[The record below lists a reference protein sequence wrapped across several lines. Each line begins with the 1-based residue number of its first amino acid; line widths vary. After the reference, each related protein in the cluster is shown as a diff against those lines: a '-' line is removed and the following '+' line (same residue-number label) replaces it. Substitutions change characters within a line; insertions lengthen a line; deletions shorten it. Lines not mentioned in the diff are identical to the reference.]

1 MKKEFEIYRSNFY
14 GIIFLI
20 VSILS
25 FILGFIFIL
34 AKIEWSG
41 FLSTIFFLLFTVF
54 IGAFALFFLRPFLAA
69 TINKEK
75 LIVYDKKINEIALDK
90 IKKID
95 IKYNLMALIVT
106 VHTEEKIHEF
116 EWFVSKSYE
125 VAVLLQDFLEKI
137 GKEVVAD
144 ENNIK

>member
-20 VSILS
+20 ASILS
-25 FILGFIFIL
+25 FIIGLLFIVT
-34 AKIEWSG
+34 KIEWSG
-41 FLSTIFFLLFTVF
+41 FLATIFFLLFAIF
-54 IGAFALFFLRPFLAA
+54 IGAFALFFLRPFVAA

-90 IKKID
+90 IKKFE
-95 IKYNLMALIVT
+95 IKYHLMSLT
-106 VHTEEKIHEF
+106 VKVYAEEETHEF

-125 VAVLLQDFLEKI
+125 VAVLLQDFLEKM